1 MYPSSLQL
9 VPRRREAF
17 CLRKITSETTGTTTT
32 PSSKLSLV
40 DEAYDNVEED
50 EEENDNEGKLHTVLV
65 LRDVAQEMKRNLVT
79 FELIT

>member
-1 MYPSSLQL
+1 MQL

-17 CLRKITSETTGTTTT
+17 CLRKITSETGTTTT

-40 DEAYDNVEED
+40 DEAYDNVDED

-65 LRDVAQEMKRNLVT
+65 LRDVAQEMKRKLS
-79 FELIT
+79 I